1 MEYLIVAFR
10 SRNETIGFYKF
21 LNRLGYNAEVVNT
34 PKEAG
39 VGCGLSVKVSK
50 NIYGNLRYLL
60 MNFNGKSFAGIFKI
74 TTSRGGKIVQ
84 PV

>member
-1 MEYLIVAFR
+1 MEYLIVSFR

-21 LNRLGYNAEVVNT
+21 LSRQGFSAEVVNT

-50 NIYGNLRYLL
+50 NVYGALRYLL
-60 MNFNGKSFAGIFKI
+60 MQYNGKSFAGIFKV
-74 TTSRGGKIVQ
+74 TNSNHGKRVQ
-84 PV
+84 PF